1 MQAAH
6 RRLLTEREQER
17 KHLARELHDV
27 VIQDLLS
34 TNYQL
39 EEAEAQGEVLPE
51 VRLQLEDVRGTI
63 RQLVDDIRRICGS
76 LRPPT
81 IDSLGL
87 TAALQSY
94 AGEWAKRTGMEV
106 EVRLKLNPGRLP
118 EPIELSIF
126 RIIQEGLSNI
136 QRHAQ
141 ATHVEITLEHTSP
154 RTLMVSIAD
163 NGCGLTG
170 DFDLSKLSG
179 QGHYGLL
186 GISERA
192 ALLSGHLRVH
202 NRSEGGLLL
211 QVEVSHPRMINPA
224 KSPTKRAELVYRY

>member
-1 MQAAH
+1 
-6 RRLLTEREQER
+6 
-17 KHLARELHDV
+17 
-27 VIQDLLS
+27 
-34 TNYQL
+34 
-39 EEAEAQGEVLPE
+39 
-51 VRLQLEDVRGTI
+51 
-63 RQLVDDIRRICGS
+63 LVDDIRRICGS

-94 AGEWAKRTGMEV
+94 AREWAKRTGIEV

-126 RIIQEGLSNI
+126 RIIQEALSNI
-136 QRHAQ
+136 QRHSQ
-141 ATHVEITLEHTSP
+141 ATHVEIALEHTSP

-163 NGCGLTG
+163 NGYGLTE

-211 QVEVSHPRMINPA
+211 QVEVSHPRMNNPV
-224 KSPTKRAELVYRY
+224 KSPPKRAEVVYKY